1 MKKSAMK
8 STTRIATRLLLA
20 TAIATLSACSTGDTR
35 PAEPDWLDGSAEAY
49 PLKSW
54 LVGIGSADSL
64 ATARDRA
71 RADLAKTFRVSVD
84 ERASDV
90 REYSS
95 GSDGESYTQEI
106 NRELSVRTEQVLE
119 GVTVP
124 ETWQDP
130 ATRRYHALAV
140 LSRARASLRLRE
152 DISSMDASAD
162 SMLAAARRS
171 NDDFEKAGIAQ
182 RVVDNQRRRAVL
194 QSMLQAVDATGRGV
208 PPRWPLGRLEADL
221 RTALSR
227 ITLQAVAA
235 DEWQDL
241 LAGSLGDSGFTVS
254 PQGEYTARLEV
265 ETAELPK
272 RNGWFWKRAV
282 VSLRISGPAGESLGQ
297 QRWELK
303 ESASD
308 PQTVNLRLRQKV
320 ADILESEGREA
331 IIGTV
336 RD

>member
-1 MKKSAMK
+1 MNTA
-8 STTRIATRLLLA
+8 TTNNLCRAALA
-20 TAIATLSACSTGDTR
+20 TLVTGMVTVISACSMGDTR
-35 PAEPDWLDGSAEAY
+35 PAEPDWLDGSSEAY
-49 PLKSW
+49 PAKSW
-54 LVGIGSADSL
+54 LLGIGSADSL

-95 GSDGESYTQEI
+95 GSGGESYSQEI

-124 ETWQDP
+124 ETWEDP
-130 ATRRYHALAV
+130 ATHRFHALAV
-140 LSRARASLRLRE
+140 LSRTRASLRLRE
-152 DISSMDASAD
+152 DISSMDAAAD
-162 SMLAAARRS
+162 SMLSAARRS

-182 RVVDNQRRRAVL
+182 RVVENQRERAVL

-227 ITLQAVAA
+227 ITLKAEAA
-235 DEWQDL
+235 REWQDL

-254 PQGEYTARLEV
+254 PEGRYIAALEV
-265 ETAELPK
+265 ETADLPK

-308 PQTVNLRLRQKV
+308 AQTVNLRLRQKV

-336 RD
+336 RN

>member
-1 MKKSAMK
+1 MNKAMK
-8 STTRIATRLLLA
+8 NTLGRLAILLIAGA
-20 TAIATLSACSTGDTR
+20 SAACSMGDQR
-35 PAEPDWLDGSAEAY
+35 PATPGWIDGSAEAY
-49 PLKSW
+49 PTNAY
-54 LVGIGSADSL
+54 LVGIGMGDSL
-64 ATARDRA
+64 AVARDRA

-90 REYSS
+90 REYST
-95 GSDGESYTQEI
+95 GSAGESYSQEI

-130 ATRRYHALAV
+130 ASKQYHALAV

-152 DISSMDASAD
+152 DISSMDAAAD
-162 SMLAAARRS
+162 SMLSAARRS
-171 NDDFEKAGIAQ
+171 DDDFEKAGIAQ

-227 ITLQAVAA
+227 ITLKAEAS
-235 DEWQDL
+235 ESWQDL

-254 PQGEYTARLEV
+254 PSGEYSANLEV
-265 ETAELPK
+265 KTAELPT
-272 RNGWFWKRAV
+272 RNGWYWKRAV
-282 VSLRISGPAGESLGQ
+282 VSLRLSGPDGESLGQ

-308 PQTVNLRLRQKV
+308 PQTLDLRLRQSV
-320 ADILESEGREA
+320 ADILETEGRAA